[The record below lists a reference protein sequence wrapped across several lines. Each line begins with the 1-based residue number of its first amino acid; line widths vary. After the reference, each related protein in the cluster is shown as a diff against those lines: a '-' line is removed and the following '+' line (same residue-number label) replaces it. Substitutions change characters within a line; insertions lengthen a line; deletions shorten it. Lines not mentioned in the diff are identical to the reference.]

1 MAHKKAGGSA
11 SNLKDSNA
19 QRLGVKL
26 YAGQK
31 ARIGNII
38 LKQRGTKFRA
48 GTNVMTSKDDSLMAK
63 ANGIV
68 SFRKRKIKK
77 YDGRLQSATFVDVK

>member
-26 YAGQK
+26 YAGQQAK
-31 ARIGNII
+31 SGNII
-38 LKQRGTKFRA
+38 VRQRGSKFRA
-48 GTNVMTSKDDSLMAK
+48 GENVKMTKDDTLMATST
-63 ANGIV
+63 GVI
-68 SFRKRKIKK
+68 SFRQRKIKK
-77 YDGRLQSATFVDVK
+77 YDGRLQTTTFVDVK

>member
-26 YAGQK
+26 YAGQSAK
-31 ARIGNII
+31 SGNII
-38 LKQRGTKFRA
+38 IRQRGTKFRA
-48 GTNVMTSKDDSLMAK
+48 GANVKVTKDDTLMATAIGK
-63 ANGIV
+63 V

-77 YDGRLQSATFVDVK
+77 YDGRLQTTTFVDVK

>member
-26 YAGQK
+26 YAGQQAK
-31 ARIGNII
+31 TGNII
-38 LKQRGTKFRA
+38 VKQRGSKFRA
-48 GTNVMTSKDDSLMAK
+48 GENVKMTKDDTLMAT
-63 ANGIV
+63 AAGVV
-68 SFRKRKIKK
+68 SFRQRKIKK
-77 YDGRLQSATFVDVK
+77 YDGRIQATTFVDVK